1 MGRLRIFTKSSAD
14 EDYSLKL
21 PGELIY
27 YLLNKRG
34 VDGKNNYRVSV
45 VKLNRIENQYQYVLT
60 ISNFW
65 SDPRGER
72 PRYNRGLVSG
82 IRRSSLKFQ
91 DTFDIAWTYMGKSY
105 TKPNGRLGMCESYE
119 ADYSILEEGDIF
131 TIISYFNIGEVIKL
145 PSSHPDGF
153 KNTVN
158 ELVADRLSHS
168 YVRMQIEKHSDEF
181 FHFIKFE
188 VDTFTYVTR
197 DKFYDVL
204 LNGGYSNRTVNLDLE
219 NSLSIFGN
227 HVRTISISK
236 FMLRIF
242 PNHDAKQI
250 QQYIEYNKMLSS
262 YDPSMFSIVTGS
274 DISKYYDVNNYFTN
288 TGDLGSS
295 CMRHDIKQHVVKFYD
310 NNKNVSLIIVRP
322 NGVDAIIGRALLWT
336 TTDGT
341 KVMDRIYTSNSK
353 LVSLFHRYAA
363 ENGFINIYEVRKH
376 PNQRELTAMS
386 PGNWLPDYDRNYV
399 VDIDYLPEKLLK
411 ADNATKFYR
420 AFRSRSVSMSDP
432 ADMPYI
438 DNFNLINANSMQ
450 LSLLPIADTFKC
462 PVSDT
467 YVNCD
472 NYLDFNGQIYNDD
485 LVSIKG
491 NNPVLMS
498 DTVELDSFPV
508 PTDDEEVAYVDSEEF
523 EGDYSDEESE
533 AVTVREEPEIVI
545 PVGHELLHQINNE
558 ARLVTYVNQRAT
570 PQAILDYFNIQ
581 RGFVMAGGDAT
592 DLDFS
597 SNR

>member
-1 MGRLRIFTKSSAD
+1 
-14 EDYSLKL
+14 
-21 PGELIY
+21 
-27 YLLNKRG
+27 
-34 VDGKNNYRVSV
+34 
-45 VKLNRIENQYQYVLT
+45 
-60 ISNFW
+60 
-65 SDPRGER
+65 
-72 PRYNRGLVSG
+72 
-82 IRRSSLKFQ
+82 
-91 DTFDIAWTYMGKSY
+91 
-105 TKPNGRLGMCESYE
+105 
-119 ADYSILEEGDIF
+119 
-131 TIISYFNIGEVIKL
+131 
-145 PSSHPDGF
+145 
-153 KNTVN
+153 
-158 ELVADRLSHS
+158 
-168 YVRMQIEKHSDEF
+168 
-181 FHFIKFE
+181 
-188 VDTFTYVTR
+188 
-197 DKFYDVL
+197 
-204 LNGGYSNRTVNLDLE
+204 
-219 NSLSIFGN
+219 
-227 HVRTISISK
+227 
-236 FMLRIF
+236 
-242 PNHDAKQI
+242 
-250 QQYIEYNKMLSS
+250 
-262 YDPSMFSIVTGS
+262 
-274 DISKYYDVNNYFTN
+274 
-288 TGDLGSS
+288 
-295 CMRHDIKQHVVKFYD
+295 MRHDIKQHVVKFYD

-322 NGVDAIIGRALLWT
+322 IGVDAIIGRALLWT

-450 LSLLPIADTFKC
+450 VSLLPIADTFKC

-467 YVNCD
+467 YVNGD

-533 AVTVREEPEIVI
+533 PELESQVVESVI
-545 PVGHELLHQINNE
+545 QGL
-558 ARLVTYVNQRAT
+558 RAQMQHAMNLYNS
-570 PQAILDYFNIQ
+570 PILDERSVRSMLNSV
-581 RGFVMAGGDAT
+581 VMNTGASGREIFQSSLREAYIAGIDPIDT
-592 DLDFS
+592 TEQQIL
-597 SNR
+597 

>member
-1 MGRLRIFTKSSAD
+1 
-14 EDYSLKL
+14 
-21 PGELIY
+21 
-27 YLLNKRG
+27 
-34 VDGKNNYRVSV
+34 
-45 VKLNRIENQYQYVLT
+45 
-60 ISNFW
+60 
-65 SDPRGER
+65 
-72 PRYNRGLVSG
+72 
-82 IRRSSLKFQ
+82 
-91 DTFDIAWTYMGKSY
+91 
-105 TKPNGRLGMCESYE
+105 
-119 ADYSILEEGDIF
+119 
-131 TIISYFNIGEVIKL
+131 
-145 PSSHPDGF
+145 
-153 KNTVN
+153 
-158 ELVADRLSHS
+158 
-168 YVRMQIEKHSDEF
+168 MQIEKHSDEF

-188 VDTFTYVTR
+188 VDTFTYVTK

-204 LNGGYSNRTVNLDLE
+204 LNGGYSNRTTNLDLE

-227 HVRTISISK
+227 HVRTISLSK
-236 FMLRIF
+236 FMLRVL
-242 PNHDAKQI
+242 PSYDAKQI

-262 YDPSMFSIVTGS
+262 YDPAMFSIVTGS

-376 PNQRELTAMS
+376 PKKRDLTAMS
-386 PGNWLPDYDRNYV
+386 PSNWLVDYDRNYI
-399 VDIDYLPEKLLK
+399 VDLDYLPDKLLK

-450 LSLLPIADTFKC
+450 ISLLPIEDTFKC

-467 YVNCD
+467 YVNGD
-472 NYLDFNGQIYNDD
+472 NYLDFNGQIYNYD

-523 EGDYSDEESE
+523 EGDYSDEELE
-533 AVTVREEPEIVI
+533 IVTVREEPEIVI
-545 PVGHELLHQINNE
+545 SVGHELLHQINNE
-558 ARLVTYVNQRAT
+558 SRLVTYVNQRAT